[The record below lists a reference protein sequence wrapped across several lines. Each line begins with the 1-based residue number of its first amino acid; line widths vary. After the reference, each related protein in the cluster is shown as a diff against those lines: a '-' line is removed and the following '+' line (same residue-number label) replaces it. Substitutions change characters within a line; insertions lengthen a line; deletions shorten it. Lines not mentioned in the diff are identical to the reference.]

1 MAQNTPGPP
10 QDLGLFDTFNT
21 QDVSTAPTSEREDP
35 LTLDDI
41 GDFLNSEIDIKEE
54 APYIP
59 ISASTTSSEEAPV
72 GSIAESSDIV
82 DPGGQAVIP
91 QLVDVKTESEELI
104 EEVMQLDSD
113 GAPIVQNPFVEQQEQ
128 PNAGVLRIRSFA
140 MDPDSLCV
148 LPSQPPATA
157 TSQMMGST
165 SNFAPS
171 DNIQSSSDNVLTTHD
186 YAMANTSTANWQSS
200 GLQVNPA
207 TSDASI
213 SMMIQNQ
220 PPPNVVM
227 AQSEFYPGDLDN
239 EVDGVNTLPNNQP
252 NMAAGTALSFPYIS
266 MQVLCSILWGLL
278 ADPYGLPPSIGV
290 CQ

>member
-1 MAQNTPGPP
+1 MFPTSDMYFRFTPNQASTMAQNTPGPP
-10 QDLGLFDTFNT
+10 PDLGLFDTFNT

-54 APYIP
+54 APYV
-59 ISASTTSSEEAPV
+59 SMNASTSKEEAPV
-72 GSIAESSDIV
+72 GSIGESSDMV
-82 DPGGQAVIP
+82 DPSAQVVIP

-148 LPSQPPATA
+148 LPSHPPATA
-157 TSQMMGST
+157 TSHIMENT
-165 SNFAPS
+165 SDFAPS
-171 DNIQSSSDNVLTTHD
+171 DNIQTSSDNVLTTHD

-213 SMMIQNQ
+213 SMMMHNQ

-239 EVDGVNTLPNNQP
+239 EVDGVNTLANNQP

-266 MQVLCSILWGLL
+266 MQVLFSI
-278 ADPYGLPPSIGV
+278 
-290 CQ
+290 